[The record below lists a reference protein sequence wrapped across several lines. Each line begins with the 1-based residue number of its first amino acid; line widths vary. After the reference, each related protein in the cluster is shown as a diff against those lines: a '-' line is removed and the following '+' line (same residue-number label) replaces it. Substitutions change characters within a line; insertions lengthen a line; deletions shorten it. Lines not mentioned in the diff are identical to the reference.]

1 MKRPR
6 RWADLPRLR
15 HGNPQLL
22 RGLRARLVVG
32 FLVVAAVSAL
42 TTALLTYQEARN
54 AILQSAQDTA
64 VNDLRAQ
71 VNSLAPELPVPPSQA
86 DLDSLRVQLE
96 RSGKARD
103 WGISAHYRGMR
114 DSGAGSL
121 RSDIVM
127 PADLKRSVE
136 KRHVPVFQR
145 VERDGDPYLLIGMPV
160 RQTDGQASAALRLC
174 RTPAVR
180 PRRPMSRPW

>member
-6 RWADLPRLR
+6 RWADLPRLGR
-15 HGNPQLL
+15 GNPQLL

-54 AILQSAQDTA
+54 AILQSSQDTA

-71 VNSLAPELPVPPSQA
+71 VNSLAPEMPVPPSQA

-96 RSGKARD
+96 RSDK
-103 WGISAHYRGMR
+103 RGT
-114 DSGAGSL
+114 GAF
-121 RSDIVM
+121 RCI
-127 PADLKRSVE
+127 
-136 KRHVPVFQR
+136 
-145 VERDGDPYLLIGMPV
+145 
-160 RQTDGQASAALRLC
+160 TAAC
-174 RTPAVR
+174 GTVAQGACGAT
-180 PRRPMSRPW
+180 S